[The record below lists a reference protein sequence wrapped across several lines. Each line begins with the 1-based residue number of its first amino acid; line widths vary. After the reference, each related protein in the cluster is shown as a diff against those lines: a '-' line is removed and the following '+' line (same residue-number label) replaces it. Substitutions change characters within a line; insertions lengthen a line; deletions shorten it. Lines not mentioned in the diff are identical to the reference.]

1 MVSAAQSAANRSNAQ
16 ESTGPR
22 TSRGKAALRRNPLR
36 HLPAEL
42 GSTAPQP
49 PRGRSRENRHI
60 GKAEP
65 IYRMRSA
72 SAMSGESRFDA
83 AGSRLRVRT
92 QLVQTR

>member
-42 GSTAPQP
+42 GSTAPP
-49 PRGRSRENRHI
+49 TASGPIPRESSHW
-60 GKAEP
+60 
-65 IYRMRSA
+65 
-72 SAMSGESRFDA
+72 ESRADLSNEISERDV
-83 AGSRLRVRT
+83 GGKPI
-92 QLVQTR
+92 

>member
-22 TSRGKAALRRNPLR
+22 TSRGKAALRGTRCGIRPR
-36 HLPAEL
+36 SSAAPR
-42 GSTAPQP
+42 PQP

-72 SAMSGESRFDA
+72 SAMLGESRFDA